1 MDYTGQTAIDY
12 KLTGIPATVVIRADG
27 IVHSF
32 HTGVMDEYV
41 EFLKGEITG
50 AIEALEAD

>member
-1 MDYTGQTAIDY
+1 
-12 KLTGIPATVVIRADG
+12 
-27 IVHSF
+27 VHSF
-32 HTGVMDEYV
+32 HTGVMDKYV